1 MSPLSILVGQAH
13 LSTQEAEVE
22 KAKTQSHPLKPV
34 LKETKAISVVLD
46 GELPWYSRGPSFHA

>member
-34 LKETKAISVVLD
+34 LKETKAISVVHGWRTSLVF
-46 GELPWYSRGPSFHA
+46 SRP